1 MFENYRH
8 QNSFVAVDGRFQNS
22 FGPDVI
28 YEDELDYGQDTNT
41 ESNSAPKSEPKVIL
55 VNNGQ
60 KPKKDWTAIL
70 IAGGFAIALLIVIIK
85 K

>member
-1 MFENYRH
+1 MFQNYSH
-8 QNSFVAVDGRFQNS
+8 QNDFIAVDGRFQNA
-22 FGPDVI
+22 FGPDEV
-28 YEDELDYGQDTNT
+28 YGDDLDYGNQTNS
-41 ESNSAPKSEPKVIL
+41 EPKSEPKSDPKVIL